1 MVAVAFCIV
10 GRMSPVP
17 ATPSFAQHELRDVP
31 AEHGDADESSESAV
45 TQSGGHAG
53 KGPVVIDPQ
62 PIRAEHVPG
71 TVLVGIADGVTVD
84 QVNERLA
91 QLDYV
96 ATKQVSEDDVMF
108 GFVKL
113 DLAADIA
120 VEDAV
125 AQLEAADFTSA
136 TQPDYVYH
144 LLDDTETDAAAL
156 QAATA
161 QGGFATQAAAIND
174 PRQSD
179 QWALDAIHA
188 YEAWDYAKTSN
199 TVTVA
204 VLDTG
209 VNTAHED
216 LSANIVAPHNALNG
230 SANVTDE
237 NGHGTHVSG
246 IVGAVANN
254 GKGVAGVSYNAN
266 VMPIKI
272 SSDGTTTTSTIAA
285 GASYVAQYAKAHP
298 EANVRVLNLSFGAEY
313 ELGEVDSTC
322 ANAMA
327 ALNQSGIL
335 VVCSAGNYADLHP
348 HNENGTAYEDGADHP
363 YRCAPV
369 DYDSSI
375 VGVVNV
381 AKSVEE
387 GVTTY
392 DRAKGSNFNMGSY
405 RTKDLSAPGTAIY
418 STLAGGGYGAMS
430 GTSMAAPCVAGVAAL
445 VFAVDPG
452 LEPSRVQAILHET
465 ATDINAEG
473 FDAETG
479 YGMVNA
485 AAAVRAAGAPAV
497 SGANV
502 LAKGHEAQLS
512 VSYAFGAPT
521 WTWSSSN
528 DSVATVSQD
537 GVVTGKGAGTATIT
551 AQSGALSA
559 TCEVGVYDP
568 AISGEDTVEYG
579 SSITLSV
586 SPDNPANAQWRWST
600 KGSTVAVGSSTGL
613 VAGLALGSS
622 DVEVALNTPEVEGAA
637 DSKTVT
643 VVPANLSKATMSGVE
658 DQLYAGTDTKL
669 PNLKVT
675 MPGYVR
681 YYGNTYTKATVTL
694 VEGTDYDVV
703 YDLGS
708 ADGTATTTATVTVK
722 GKGNYTG
729 EISGEFKVGANTIG
743 DSQVSAS
750 KVRYTYTG
758 KPIVLEDLVVK
769 SADGAELVEGQ
780 DYRADYSDN
789 VDVGNGYGYV
799 TIVGINNYVGEVT
812 RSFYIDAVNITS
824 DAVVLDQGSIVDK
837 TYTGAIATQSPKLTY
852 NGMTLVQGTDFTVR
866 YMSGTTGGKTYSPID
881 AGPAMIRIEGLGNY
895 ETGTYFMGI
904 KLASDYLTATYTIN
918 PASLEDAV
926 VTAADQ
932 TYSGNELAPVPTV
945 KLGDNNLATSD
956 YEVVGYA
963 DNVNVGT
970 AQVTVKAKS
979 GNLVEG
985 TTATG
990 RFAINPAPIASVEL
1004 EQASYVCDGTQKNP
1018 RVTVRGANGLELA
1031 QGTDYALDVPAGRT
1045 DAGLYTYTATGKG
1058 NYAGTA
1064 EATLTITA
1072 PPEPDDGGSGSGGDS
1087 GGGSGGNEPDGLAAY
1102 AGTARSSGLSDL
1114 DSAKWYMRVGE
1125 GLGSFPGTSTLYL
1138 DYTLKEGL
1146 MSGYRDEDGVI
1157 RRFGPDDYLNRAQAA
1172 TILYRLANPNATDTT
1187 NPAEYASNESGLP
1200 DVESG
1205 AYYTAAVNWCVREGV
1220 ITGYGQP
1227 GAYYAF
1233 GPTDLVLREQIATMI
1248 ARYCTA
1254 HEDKPAASTDI
1265 SRFSDYPS
1273 ISGYAQSGV
1282 SYCVA
1287 CGIMGG
1293 YSGTDAFGPKDH
1305 TTRCQM
1311 SKIIAVTATAL

>member
-136 TQPDYVYH
+136 AQPDYVYH

-266 VMPIKI
+266 VMPVKI
-272 SSDGTTTTSTIAA
+272 SEDGNASVSDIMA
-285 GASYVAQYAKAHP
+285 GAKYVASYAADHP
-298 EANVRVLNLSFGAEY
+298 ELNVRVLNLSFGRAAEY
-313 ELGEVDSTC
+313 GVAVDS
-322 ANAMA
+322 ASEEALA
-327 ALNQSGIL
+327 ALKRAGVL
-335 VVCSAGNYADLHP
+335 VVCAAGNYANTQNHKKD
-348 HNENGTAYEDGADHP
+348 GRAYEDGKDYAYNCVP
-363 YRCAPV
+363 C

-381 AKSVEE
+381 ARTTNGE
-387 GVTTY
+387 TITY
-392 DRAKGSNFNMGSY
+392 DRAKGSNFNMNGQT
-405 RTKDLSAPGTAIY
+405 TKDMSAPGTAIL
-418 STLAGGGYGAMS
+418 STTSDGGYDYME

-445 VFAVDPG
+445 VFAVDPS
-452 LEPSRVQAILHET
+452 LKPAHVQAILHET

-473 FDAETG
+473 PDLETG

-485 AAAVRAAGAPAV
+485 AAAVQKAGAPEL
-497 SGANV
+497 SGTTA
-502 LAKGHEAQLS
+502 LGKGATTQFTVTYTLGS
-512 VSYAFGAPT
+512 PT
-521 WTWSSSN
+521 WTWTSSDESVAIVSQTGMVTGVGAGTAKISAQAGAVSASLDIN
-528 DSVATVSQD
+528 VYDPTIIGDSVIPIGTATKFSLSESNPDGLWRWTSSDPNVARVINAYTGSVYGNALGTATLTATLVEDASISATFQVSVGTSDVGNATVLGIVDRVYTESAITFDNLVVRMYSQVGNTTLYSTLKEGRD
-537 GVVTGKGAGTATIT
+537 YEVAYADNIEIGTATVTITGKGNYTGRYVGTFRIARYSLADCQERDFSPKNVTYTGEAIEPEVTIRPSEGSPPLQRSTDDGKTGDYTVEYSDNMNAGTATIT
-551 AQSGALSA
+551 
-559 TCEVGVYDP
+559 
-568 AISGEDTVEYG
+568 I
-579 SSITLSV
+579 
-586 SPDNPANAQWRWST
+586 
-600 KGSTVAVGSSTGL
+600 K
-613 VAGLALGSS
+613 
-622 DVEVALNTPEVEGAA
+622 
-637 DSKTVT
+637 
-643 VVPANLSKATMSGVE
+643 
-658 DQLYAGTDTKL
+658 
-669 PNLKVT
+669 
-675 MPGYVR
+675 
-681 YYGNTYTKATVTL
+681 
-694 VEGTDYDVV
+694 
-703 YDLGS
+703 
-708 ADGTATTTATVTVK
+708 
-722 GKGNYTG
+722 
-729 EISGEFKVGANTIG
+729 
-743 DSQVSAS
+743 
-750 KVRYTYTG
+750 
-758 KPIVLEDLVVK
+758 
-769 SADGAELVEGQ
+769 
-780 DYRADYSDN
+780 
-789 VDVGNGYGYV
+789 
-799 TIVGINNYVGEVT
+799 GINEYVGT
-812 RSFYIDAVNITS
+812 LTGNFTIAAVNITN
-824 DAVVLDQGSIVDK
+824 DAVVLDEASIVDK
-837 TYTGAIATQSPKLTY
+837 VYTGDPVTQDLKLTY
-852 NGMTLVQGTDFTVR
+852 NGMTLVEGVDYEVGYTSHVNATEAVTMQV
-866 YMSGTTGGKTYSPID
+866 
-881 AGPAMIRIEGLGNY
+881 AGLGNY
-895 ETGTYFMGI
+895 
-904 KLASDYLTATYTIN
+904 YTTTTEYVWGVFPVSQRDILN
-918 PASLEDAV
+918 VGKTFAILPAALSSIELQPMTSV
-926 VTAADQ
+926 ADGSQ
-932 TYSGNELAPVPTV
+932 KSPTV
-945 KLGDNNLATSD
+945 
-956 YEVVGYA
+956 VVKG
-963 DNVNVGT
+963 VN
-970 AQVTVKAKS
+970 
-979 GNLVEG
+979 G
-985 TTATG
+985 TT
-990 RFAINPAPIASVEL
+990 
-1004 EQASYVCDGTQKNP
+1004 
-1018 RVTVRGANGLELA
+1018 LA
-1031 QGTDYALDVPAGRT
+1031 EGVDYTLDVPAGRT
-1045 DAGLYTYTATGKG
+1045 DAGLYTYTATGMG

-1072 PPEPDDGGSGSGGDS
+1072 PPDSDDGGGNGNGGNGGNGGSGSGGDS

-1293 YSGTDAFGPKDH
+1293 YSGTNAFGPKDH